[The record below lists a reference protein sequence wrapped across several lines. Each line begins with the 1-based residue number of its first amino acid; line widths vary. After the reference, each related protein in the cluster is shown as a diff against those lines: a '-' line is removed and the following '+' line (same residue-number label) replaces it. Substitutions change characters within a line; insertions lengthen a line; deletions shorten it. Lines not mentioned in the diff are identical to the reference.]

1 MPAQALKMFAV
12 ISLDVG
18 NADGKEGG
26 IKEDSQ
32 KWYLLYSNMA
42 EIGLESIS

>member
-1 MPAQALKMFAV
+1 MKTNYLIDIKYLTHCLAQALKMFAV

-18 NADGKEGG
+18 NVDGKEGG

-32 KWYLLYSNMA
+32 K
-42 EIGLESIS
+42 